1 MKITGFNS
9 YQQLISNSST
19 LAQRPSAT
27 TASASGNQDNAK
39 SQAIEEQ
46 VQRLKAVEEKVKAHE
61 SAHKAAGGALTGA
74 VTYQY
79 TTGPDGKRY
88 ITGGEVS
95 ISIQKGSTPEQTIS
109 NMEQVIRAALAPADP
124 SPQDRAVAGEAAA
137 AEQQAKQEESAAKSD
152 EAQGKNKSSNASP
165 SGTVRSASPS
175 QAAAY
180 QTIPSARTPSIS
192 LFA

>member
-9 YQQLISNSST
+9 YQQQVGNSSA
-19 LAQRPSAT
+19 LAQRSSAT
-27 TASASGNQDNAK
+27 ATSASGNQDNAK
-39 SQAIEEQ
+39 SQAIQEQ

-61 SAHKAAGGALTGA
+61 SAHKAAGGALAGA

-95 ISIQKGSTPEQTIS
+95 ISIQKGSTPKQTIS

-124 SPQDRAVAGEAAA
+124 SPQDRAVASEAAA

-152 EAQGKNKSSNASP
+152 EAPGKNQSGNASP
-165 SGTVRSASPS
+165 SGAVRFASPS

-180 QTIPSARTPSIS
+180 RTISGTRTPSIS
-192 LFA
+192 LIA